1 MDVKKLVRMKR
12 NILEKESLEDS
23 DARKVLHTVIVDIHS
38 SKKKTNLPSFIFSS
52 FLRQFCDF

>member
-23 DARKVLHTVIVDIHS
+23 DARKMFKI
-38 SKKKTNLPSFIFSS
+38 
-52 FLRQFCDF
+52 

>member
-23 DARKVLHTVIVDIHS
+23 DARKMLHTVIVDIHS
-38 SKKKTNLPSFIFSS
+38 SKKKLIYLPLYFIF
-52 FLRQFCDF
+52 FETVL

>member
-38 SKKKTNLPSFIFSS
+38 SKKN
-52 FLRQFCDF
+52 